1 VNSLDVLYST
11 AVAPLG
17 WIGRAVGYDPL
28 QLKPSRTSTWL
39 DHDPAR
45 VQHHARAAARA
56 LRDQSDARYVIGI
69 AAFYHDSAV
78 ALLKDGVVIAAAQEE
93 RFTRRKH
100 DSGFP
105 EHALQYCLREAKIS
119 IDEVALVVFYEDPSL
134 KFKRLLKTFIAF
146 APEGRELFRAAL
158 PVWTGGKLRQR
169 ELLAAAIRQCTNSA
183 FEDARLVVTEHH
195 LSHAASAFFPSPFE
209 QAAILTI
216 DGVGESATTTL
227 SVGRN
232 NELSILKEI
241 QFPHSLGLLYSAFT
255 VYTGFVVNSGE
266 YKLMGLAPYGRPKYA
281 DIIRDRLIELKDD
294 GSFWLNME
302 YFEFGRAVRTIGSKF
317 EDLFGERMRKPEE
330 KLTQVHMDLAAS
342 VQVVLQDAV
351 LNLGRYAAKQTGM
364 ENLCLAGGVALNCV
378 SNGHLLRSGLF
389 KNIWIQPAAGDAGG
403 ALGAAFV
410 GHSLYARKPR
420 APHAG
425 TDGMSG
431 AYLGPRFTQQEIV
444 NEIAAAGGQGEW
456 VENDQLF
463 DSVASA
469 LAEGKAVGWFSGRME
484 FGPRSLGARSIL
496 ADPRSPTMQRILN
509 LKIKNRESFRPFA
522 PAVLREDV
530 SEWFQLETDSPYM
543 LLVSQVQAQHTRRM
557 SDSESALF
565 GIDMLNVVRSNLPA
579 VTHVDYSARIQTV
592 SEEQSPRF
600 HRLLSAFKA
609 KTGMGVLVNTSFNI
623 RGEPIVCTP
632 KDAYRCLMGTA
643 LDLLVIENYI
653 IKKDDQPESL
663 KKSYFHEVPLD

>member
-1 VNSLDVLYST
+1 MNSLDVLYST

-28 QLKPSRTSTWL
+28 QLKPSRKSTWL

-69 AAFYHDSAV
+69 SAFYHDSAV

-105 EHALQYCLREAKIS
+105 EHALKYCLGEAKIS

-232 NELSILKEI
+232 NEFSILKEI

-410 GHSLYARKPR
+410 GHTLYARKPR
-420 APHAG
+420 APHARS
-425 TDGMSG
+425 DGMSG

-456 VENDQLF
+456 VEDDQLF

-643 LDLLVIENYI
+643 LDLLVVENYI

-663 KKSYFHEVPLD
+663 KQSYFHEVPLD

>member
-28 QLKPSRTSTWL
+28 QLKPSRKSTWL

-69 AAFYHDSAV
+69 SAFYHDSAV

-105 EHALQYCLREAKIS
+105 EHALKYCLGEAKIS

-232 NELSILKEI
+232 NEFSILKEI

-410 GHSLYARKPR
+410 GHTLYARKPR
-420 APHAG
+420 APHARS
-425 TDGMSG
+425 DGMSG

-456 VENDQLF
+456 VEDDQLF

-643 LDLLVIENYI
+643 LDLLVVENYI

-663 KKSYFHEVPLD
+663 KQSYFHEVPLD

>member
-1 VNSLDVLYST
+1 MNSLDVLYST